1 MTDVQTDLAS
11 FMAVESVTHLAI
23 IVPWLLVGRSLRLVC
38 LLSVA
43 PIRLGVSR
51 EVILGTASPVGE
63 RGDKPPRLCKAIT
76 PARIKH
82 FFNNLHYLYLSIM
95 KPCCLRFV
103 ELNNQMEQLTKM
115 YDTFPESCG
124 DWAFNSVGFMLH
136 CLVLCWQ
143 SVFEVGTSCT
153 I

>member
-1 MTDVQTDLAS
+1 MTDVKADLTY

-63 RGDKPPRLCKAIT
+63 RGGKPPRLCKGIT
-76 PARIKH
+76 PARRKRN
-82 FFNNLHYLYLSIM
+82 FLSIYIFY
-95 KPCCLRFV
+95 LD
-103 ELNNQMEQLTKM
+103 L
-115 YDTFPESCG
+115 
-124 DWAFNSVGFMLH
+124 
-136 CLVLCWQ
+136 
-143 SVFEVGTSCT
+143 
-153 I
+153 

>member
-63 RGDKPPRLCKAIT
+63 RGGKPPRLCKGIT
-76 PARIKH
+76 PARRNPI
-82 FFNNLHYLYLSIM
+82 FLTINTIYIYNLTLSY
-95 KPCCLRFV
+95 
-103 ELNNQMEQLTKM
+103 EA
-115 YDTFPESCG
+115 Y
-124 DWAFNSVGFMLH
+124 
-136 CLVLCWQ
+136 
-143 SVFEVGTSCT
+143 
-153 I
+153 